1 MTDKPELSNV
11 IATSCE
17 HLDLTQKVQ
26 PAIVI
31 EINKE
36 RYLMAKTGIVMKV
49 DENLDRIVGKRL
61 EPGDLIEI
69 ANADKFEED
78 HGYRHPLS

>member
-11 IATSCE
+11 IATCCG

-49 DENLDRIVGKRL
+49 DENLDRIAGKRL